1 MVWVAIQTSS
11 SQAHTVTL
19 TVFTSHMFVMPVFVE
34 LPNLSATKLFIQ
46 VHHYWMES
54 SGCCLQGQGHS
65 VQTDTSHPH
74 PCTKKQQHRTLFYCV
89 FLELIRC
96 GQSVSFSQAYKFI
109 MLEVF
114 QK

>member
-11 SQAHTVTL
+11 SQAHTVTF

-74 PCTKKQQHRTLFYCV
+74 PCTKKQQ
-89 FLELIRC
+89 
-96 GQSVSFSQAYKFI
+96 Q
-109 MLEVF
+109 
-114 QK
+114 